1 MKLEIFSV
9 VQKKPP
15 VDESLILWNIVGG
28 RIIDMNFIEAQI
40 AIPENEEERNL
51 IPVGEVPDMVWD
63 NGYSMHWSD
72 RWSYT
77 KIK

>member
-63 NGYSMHWSD
+63 NGYSMRWSD